1 MKRRGANGRESRSES
16 DALKGLA
23 STNSSFQS
31 RLACRPRA
39 YKMVSTAT
47 PTPAAGP
54 STPAAAKPQVH
65 GTRPEQLAA
74 SHKRAKGPSLYHN
87 LLPLIPA
94 KPSYLSTLLSSFPFL
109 QLSPPQI
116 QAIYDEMTRT
126 VWVQQDDDMVL
137 LWRRGFFGKGTLSRS
152 EPSWK
157 RRVENKIAELEGRE
171 KSELTS
177 YIASRCIADL
187 LHFIRAHL

>member
-1 MKRRGANGRESRSES
+1 
-16 DALKGLA
+16 LA
-23 STNSSFQS
+23 SYQIPRYIAVPPYSSHS
-31 RLACRPRA
+31 MA
-39 YKMVSTAT
+39 STASSA
-47 PTPAAGP
+47 PTAGP
-54 STPAAAKPQVH
+54 STPLPAKTQVH

-74 SHKRAKGPSLYHN
+74 SHKRQKGPSLYHN

-94 KPSYLSTLLSSFPFL
+94 KPSYLATLLSSFPFL
-109 QLSPPQI
+109 SLSPPQI

-171 KSELTS
+171 KSEF
-177 YIASRCIADL
+177 IGCIAPKRIADPL
-187 LHFIRAHL
+187 